1 MTAPVNNSNPQ
12 MTHMTFT
19 PPKVGVVPT
28 PPKTGG
34 ISKDTLEIANAK
46 APAELKNAGIKKKKG
61 PINFINYLWLG
72 VGIISSAVAGSEFL
86 KLIKKH

>member
-1 MTAPVNNSNPQ
+1 MTSPINNANTQ
-12 MTHMTFT
+12 MTFT

-34 ISKDTLEIANAK
+34 ITKDTLEITNAK
-46 APAELKNAGIKKKKG
+46 PPEELKNAGIKKKKS
-61 PINFINYLWLG
+61 PINIVNYLWLG
-72 VGIISSAVAGSEFL
+72 VGLISSAIAGSEFL